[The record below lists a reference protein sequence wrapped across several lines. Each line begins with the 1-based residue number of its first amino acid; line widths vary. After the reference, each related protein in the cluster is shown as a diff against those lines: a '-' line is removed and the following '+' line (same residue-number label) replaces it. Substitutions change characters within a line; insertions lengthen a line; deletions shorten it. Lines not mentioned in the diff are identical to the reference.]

1 MDALDAEIIEM
12 LRRNAREPYV
22 EIATRLKTS
31 EGTIRARVKKLVAD
45 GSIRQFTLR
54 TGGSTIKAL
63 VEVKVNANVPTDHV
77 SRLIA
82 SWRGVENV
90 WEVAGENDILVLI
103 GVPATDSLNEIVERV
118 RQMKEVSSTR
128 SRLVLK
134 EMTSV
139 DGGA

>member
-1 MDALDAEIIEM
+1 MDALDTEIIEM

-82 SWRGVENV
+82 SWRGVEHV